1 MANSISTIF
10 DFANQVNLYK
20 YNVERNFTILSGQI
34 EQRAVT
40 EQALFDQRQRTELS
54 PSRTRL
60 ADLQASKE
68 NIADH
73 LDRVRRARENIV
85 EIKGALADAASAAQS
100 GSRAKFDAAMLTLN
114 LKAGNSRTDSENLIG
129 RMGTT
134 QVGSRTEYVDLP
146 GGDVELQTRSL
157 SSTYAIR
164 LSDGSQLTPDVTSN
178 SIKING
184 KKYDLPTL
192 TFVSSGGGNDVT
204 FSVDNN
210 GTTETYTGTI
220 ERGGL
225 GVASSFFY
233 GGLPADASAQSQA
246 YRQQAIDDV
255 RVALKQVN
263 DLDKALAAAE
273 SEIARGFGSVSV
285 DLDATTAEIDNVTSR
300 QADEAR
306 VFNRAL
312 QTRTQVALSS
322 LALSAK
328 TAETMLT
335 SMFSPKPEPTES
347 VLDQLG
353 FNYSRSKG

>member
-1 MANSISTIF
+1 MAISTIF

-20 YNVERNFTILSGQI
+20 YNVERNFTILSGQVQ
-34 EQRAVT
+34 QRAVN
-40 EQALFDQRQRTELS
+40 EQAVFDQRLRTELS
-54 PSRTRL
+54 PSKAQL
-60 ADLQASKE
+60 SDLMASKE

-85 EIKGALADAASAAQS
+85 EIKGALADAASAALT
-100 GSRAKFDAAMLTLN
+100 GSRAKFDAALLTLN
-114 LKAGNSRTDSENLIG
+114 LKAGNSKTDAENLIG

-134 QVGSRTEYVDLP
+134 QIGSRTEYVDLP

-164 LSDGSQLTPDVTSN
+164 LSDGSQLTPDVLSN
-178 SIKING
+178 SIKVNG
-184 KKYDLPTL
+184 KKYDLPSL

-233 GGLPADASAQSQA
+233 GGLPADASAQSQT
-246 YRQQAIDDV
+246 YRQQGIDDV
-255 RVALKQVN
+255 RAALKQVN

-273 SEIARGFGSVSV
+273 SEIARGFGKVGV
-285 DLDATTAEIDNVTSR
+285 EIDATTAQIDNITSR

-306 VFNRAL
+306 IFNRAL
-312 QTRTQVALSS
+312 QTRTQVSLSS

-328 TAETMLT
+328 TAETMLS

-353 FNYSRSKG
+353 FNYSRKKG

>member
-1 MANSISTIF
+1 MAISTIF

-34 EQRAVT
+34 EARAVT
-40 EQALFDQRQRTELS
+40 EQALFDQKQRTELS
-54 PSRTRL
+54 PSRLRL

-68 NIADH
+68 SIAEH

-85 EIKGALADAASAAQS
+85 EIKGALADAASAAQT
-100 GSRAKFDAAMLTLN
+100 GSRAKFDSALLTLN
-114 LKAGNSRTDSENLIG
+114 LKAGNSRTDPDNLIG
-129 RMGTT
+129 RLGTT
-134 QVGSRTEYVDLP
+134 QVGGRTEYIDLP

-178 SIKING
+178 SVKING

-192 TFVSSGGGNDVT
+192 TFVSSSGDDVT

-225 GVASSFFY
+225 GIASSFFY
-233 GGLPADASAQSQA
+233 GGLPADASVASQTF
-246 YRQQAIDDV
+246 RQQAIDDV
-255 RVALKQVN
+255 RAALKKVT
-263 DLDKALAAAE
+263 DLDKVLASAE
-273 SEIARGFGSVSV
+273 LEIARGFGKVGV
-285 DLDATTAEIDNVTSR
+285 EIDATTSLIDTIETR
-300 QADEAR
+300 QAEEATM
-306 VFNRAL
+306 FNRAL
-312 QTRTQVALSS
+312 QTRTQIALSS
-322 LALSAK
+322 LALSSK

-335 SMFSPKPEPTES
+335 SMFAPKPEPTES

-353 FNYSRSKG
+353 FNYSRKKD